1 MSLGVNDLSWPK
13 EGRSLQTVLGDD
25 LLIDQWMIKKGTVVV
40 LYTGKNFGSIVLP
53 YKCMDKRGFE
63 IPRRLFNY

>member
-13 EGRSLQTVLGDD
+13 EGKSLQIVLNDD
-25 LLIDQWMIKKGTVVV
+25 LLIDQWIIEKGTVVV
-40 LYTGKNFGSIVLP
+40 LYTGRNFGCVALP

-63 IPRRLFNY
+63 IPRQLFKY